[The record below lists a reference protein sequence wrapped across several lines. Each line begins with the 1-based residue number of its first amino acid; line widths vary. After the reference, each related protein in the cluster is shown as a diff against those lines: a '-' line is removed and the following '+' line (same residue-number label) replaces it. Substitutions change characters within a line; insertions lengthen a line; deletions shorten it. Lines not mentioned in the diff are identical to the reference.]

1 MMPRRTEFGRA
12 EGALRG
18 LPQRLYA
25 AGGEVVPGLVEGGEL
40 GHKEDGAVAAAGEDA
55 SRTLLLERSV
65 VSGHQLSIDR
75 VSLRIAE
82 LGTFESQQLA
92 TKM

>member
-1 MMPRRTEFGRA
+1 MGRA
-12 EGALRG
+12 QGGRYL
-18 LPQRLYA
+18 LPQRLHA
-25 AGGEVVPGLVEGGEL
+25 AGGEVVPRLVEGGEL
-40 GHKEDGAVAAAGEDA
+40 GHKEDGPVAAAGEEA

-82 LGTFESQQLA
+82 LGTFESQQLS
-92 TKM
+92 TEL